1 MIRTLMALMLLLP
14 QLTISLPQQAVTV
27 AGMKTGILLR
37 MHVVAQDDTPEMQ
50 RVKLCVRDAVQDA
63 YAAEAGGQA
72 PTLFQ
77 ASRLLPQLAL
87 AAQHAAKAEGFTGGV
102 TLTIQQETFDEREL
116 DGLVIPAGSYPALI
130 IRLGEAKGHNWWGV
144 IDPELALNCAS
155 WGNGDAW
162 DWSLEG
168 LWQAL
173 LNLGREVMGH
183 A

>member
-14 QLTISLPQQAVTV
+14 HLTISLSQEAVTV

-37 MHVVAQDDTPEMQ
+37 MHVVAQDDTSEMQ
-50 RVKLCVRDAVQDA
+50 RVKLCVRDAVQDV
-63 YAAEAGGQA
+63 YAAEADGQV
-72 PTLFQ
+72 PMLIQ
-77 ASRLLPQLAL
+77 ASRLLPQLTL
-87 AAQHAAKAEGFTGGV
+87 AAQHAAQVEGFAGGV

-130 IRLGEAKGHNWWGV
+130 VRLGDAKGHNWWGL
-144 IDPELALNCAS
+144 IDPELALDCAS
-155 WGNGDAW
+155 RGSGDTW